1 MSLPTPLALQDSRYA
16 PCKSGNPLS
25 QEIWLLH
32 GYASHQDDLFGF
44 APYLSKEFAIRSLRA
59 THPLDFGGYA
69 WYALS
74 FDDQGIRQTNEEEA
88 QASME
93 RVAEALR
100 WHAEA
105 FPEAPRPILMGF
117 SQGGI
122 LSNALRTRYP
132 DLVRGIAAVASYF
145 PVEWS
150 CLGQVA
156 SNLPHWAAVGTED
169 GVVPAQMSLPSYE
182 TARVIHGMDVD
193 VHTYPM
199 PHTISPACFTDLLQ
213 WFRQVSA

>member
-1 MSLPTPLALQDSRYA
+1 MSLPTPSALEHSRYA
-16 PCKSGNPLS
+16 PCTSGNPFA

-59 THPLDFGGYA
+59 TYPLDFGGYA

-74 FDDQGIRQTNEEEA
+74 FDGQGIRQTNEEEA
-88 QASME
+88 LASME

-100 WHAEA
+100 WHANA
-105 FPEAPRPILMGF
+105 FPDAPRPILMGF

-122 LSNALRTRYP
+122 LLNALRTRYP
-132 DLVRGIAAVASYF
+132 EWVRGIAAVASYF

-150 CLGQVA
+150 CLGQVT
-156 SNLPHWAAVGTED
+156 SKLPHWAAVGTED

-182 TARVIHGMDVD
+182 SARVVHGMHVD
-193 VHTYPM
+193 VHTYAM